1 MLLSGAV
8 ASNVVEVGIGKNAGQ
23 DLMAVFAGQCVG
35 VKTGVSAGGSVN
47 LFGWKNISS
56 IPGESHAFTIGV
68 DVPMTEIGVS
78 FTVVRDKDLNE
89 LGMGLSFGVGVG
101 DPSPI
106 EVEYHKCNTLELKV
120 FDYEEIKE
128 EGGGSVGKNFCIAF
142 EYPVLQ

>member
-56 IPGESHAFTIGV
+56 IPGESHAFTIAQ
-68 DVPMTEIGVS
+68 
-78 FTVVRDKDLNE
+78 
-89 LGMGLSFGVGVG
+89 LGR
-101 DPSPI
+101 
-106 EVEYHKCNTLELKV
+106 
-120 FDYEEIKE
+120 
-128 EGGGSVGKNFCIAF
+128 GSSGQFFISVWNIA
-142 EYPVLQ
+142 